1 VGAYDFTHA
10 ATHTGVVV
18 EPQGGHVGKVSKVIH
33 KMQTLLLVIE
43 DENEEDYQLRGIV
56 RAVVLVLGGDIYPA
70 NADPTQAASASNRAA
85 ACSGIALRI
94 SFSTPDGEVNGVD
107 PVKFIAR

>member
-1 VGAYDFTHA
+1 MGAYDFTHA

-18 EPQGGHVGKVSKVIH
+18 EPQGGHVGKVSKVFH

-43 DENEEDYQLRGIV
+43 DEQDYQLRGIV

-70 NADPTQAASASNRAA
+70 NADPTQAATASNRAA
-85 ACSGIALRI
+85 A
-94 SFSTPDGEVNGVD
+94 
-107 PVKFIAR
+107 